1 MIRTLCVAALVAAT
15 VQAAPIDNIKLRFK
29 ISARDLPDKDTL
41 GTIDPYVQIFY
52 NEDESKEEKELG
64 RSGTLTDTENPDWGD
79 VYEFDFSRAKRQRW
93 HFKVY
98 DHDNGREDDKAGEA
112 YIDVADYVDKNQQLN
127 VNLNKKGYL
136 ILSTVDPLPAITP
149 APAPVQQVIQ
159 TVPVITPV
167 PTHVQQIH
175 TIPIVQQGVAPA
187 VIQTG
192 GVLLVPQPQTVV
204 VPEKAKL
211 RFKISASD
219 LPDKDKLGS
228 IDPYVELYYTE
239 GSSTKENK
247 FGKSSTI
254 DNNKNPQWGDVFE
267 FDYDRSKQQKWHLKI
282 YDYDQGKED
291 DSGGKVWVDVN
302 DFVQKGQAITVNLSK
317 KGTLTITNVNQG
329 AAAPVQQTQQQI
341 LVPVAP
347 GTPVTH
353 VAPVAPAAPPAA
365 VFTTNPLARI
375 QFRLSASGLEDKDI
389 LGTSDPH
396 VKVFSK
402 VGSDPEKQIGKTAK
416 LEDTENPVW
425 PDMIEFEY
433 DPTKQ
438 PKLHFL
444 VLDEDDGRRDD
455 ELGDAWVDVNEYVQ
469 KNQDES
475 VKLNKG
481 KGFLNIR
488 KA

>member
-15 VQAAPIDNIKLRFK
+15 VQAAPIDTIKLRFK

-52 NEDESKEEKELG
+52 NEDGNKEETELG
-64 RSGTLTDTENPDWGD
+64 RTGTVTDNENPDFGD
-79 VYEFDFSRAKRQRW
+79 EFEFEFVRAKRQRW

-98 DHDNGREDDKAGEA
+98 DHDNAREDDKAGEA
-112 YIDVADYVDKNQQLN
+112 YIDVADYVDKNQHLN

-136 ILSTVDPLPAITP
+136 ILSTLDQLPPVAP
-149 APAPVQQVIQ
+149 PAPVVQ
-159 TVPVITPV
+159 TVPVISPV

-175 TIPIVQQGVAPA
+175 TVPIVQPGVAVLPS
-187 VIQTG
+187 TG
-192 GVLLVPQPQTVV
+192 GVLLVPQPHTIT

-211 RFKISASD
+211 RFKVSAKD
-219 LPDKDKLGS
+219 LPEKDKLGS

-239 GSSTKENK
+239 GASTKESR

-254 DNNKNPQWGDVFE
+254 DNNKNPQWGEVFE
-267 FDYDRSKQQKWHLKI
+267 FDYDRSKQQKWHFKI

-291 DSGGKVWVDVN
+291 DSGGKVWIDVN
-302 DFVQKGQAITVNLSK
+302 DFVQKGQTITVNLSK
-317 KGTLTITNVNQG
+317 KGTLTVTNVNPQTT
-329 AAAPVQQTQQQI
+329 PTQQT
-341 LVPVAP
+341 LH
-347 GTPVTH
+347 H
-353 VAPVAPAAPPAA
+353 VAPVAPVSPVAPVAPQAP
-365 VFTTNPLARI
+365 VIQVSNPLTRI
-375 QFRLSASGLEDKDI
+375 KFRLSASGLEDKDI

-402 VGSDPEKQIGKTAK
+402 IGSQPEQLVGRTAK
-416 LEDTENPVW
+416 LDDTENPVW
-425 PDMIEFEY
+425 PDTIDFEY
-433 DPTKQ
+433 EPSQQ

-444 VLDEDDGRRDD
+444 VLDDDDGRRDD
-455 ELGDAWVDVNEYVQ
+455 ELGDAWLDVNEYVK

-475 VKLNKG
+475 VSLKKG
-481 KGFLNIR
+481 ILNIQ